1 MSEFQAPKEYTPE
14 YCTSVYDRMHSAL
27 TAAINAFTLA
37 SSGQKDLT
45 RQAIKHLESSFTKTE
60 TTLEKNKTSQTDF
73 IKEHEKSHKQAREDH
88 IADHE
93 KLDQKINKLKN
104 QFYAGG
110 IAALVFLIGVIFA
123 ILKIIQSTPTP
134 GPG

>member
-37 SSGQKDLT
+37 NSGQKDLT
-45 RQAIKHLESSFTKTE
+45 RQAIKHLESSFTKIE
-60 TTLEKNKTSQTDF
+60 TALEKDKTNQTNF
-73 IKEHEKSHKQAREDH
+73 IKEHEELHNQAYKIH
-88 IADHE
+88 ITDHE
-93 KLDQKINKLKN
+93 KLDNKINKLKN

-110 IAALVFLIGVIFA
+110 ITALVFLIGVIFTFF
-123 ILKIIQSTPTP
+123 KFIQSRP
-134 GPG
+134 G